1 MIMVGVSHDTYIWL
15 VVSSILKNISQ
26 LGWLSPIYC
35 GKIKKM
41 FQTTNQYMINL
52 SHGFVHPSP
61 LSQGPQT
68 QQVLPSPPETG
79 EIPGRKYGI

>member
-1 MIMVGVSHDTYIWL
+1 
-15 VVSSILKNISQ
+15 
-26 LGWLSPIYC
+26 
-35 GKIKKM
+35 M

-79 EIPGRKYGI
+79 EIPGWKHGI